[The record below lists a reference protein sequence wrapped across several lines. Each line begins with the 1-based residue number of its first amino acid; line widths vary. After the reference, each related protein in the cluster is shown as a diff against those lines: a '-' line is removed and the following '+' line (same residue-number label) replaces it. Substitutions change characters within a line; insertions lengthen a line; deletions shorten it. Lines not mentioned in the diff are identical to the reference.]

1 MPPTHGRI
9 FLAEQLVLL
18 EEEYRQHKRGE
29 HSTEVVEAKKFGLS
43 IDELHRQNEIL
54 SELYKGVL
62 CDNMK
67 PATKQEEKECGT
79 TGTGA
84 ATRDDKDVPIGS
96 DGTVH
101 LSEESL
107 LNQRQEYED
116 LKDQHNSQK
125 PYDQGPSHDDQFTR
139 NQQELNKTKEECKIL
154 QQSQKELEKILKHT
168 IAEHETTKRSM
179 RTLQDTC
186 RQVQAE
192 KERNKAALIEKER
205 IIAEKEGVI
214 AEMKQTAETFAQS
227 WKINHRD
234 VTLTAT
240 ELGRGGW
247 GHVRV
252 GVFREQ
258 RVAVKQLYHIIVSE
272 ANLAVMN
279 REINTMSRLRHPNLL
294 LFIGAVLDHPSRNLL
309 IITEIMD
316 TSLRSAYEKG
326 QITEES
332 VKLSI
337 LRDTASA
344 LNYLHCHPAG
354 AIIHRDVSSANVLL
368 ETRGTN
374 QWRAKLSD
382 FGSANEARKAVTKL
396 QGAEV
401 YAAPESFVS
410 LLDDKEQLQTT
421 KMDVYSYGI
430 MVCELMTCHFPSSS
444 TIFRSMLQSVS
455 PSIGQL
461 VQHCINRNPEKRPT
475 IQQVIKSLDELI
487 NHK

>member
-1 MPPTHGRI
+1 MS
-9 FLAEQLVLL
+9 F
-18 EEEYRQHKRGE
+18 
-29 HSTEVVEAKKFGLS
+29 
-43 IDELHRQNEIL
+43 
-54 SELYKGVL
+54 
-62 CDNMK
+62 
-67 PATKQEEKECGT
+67 
-79 TGTGA
+79 
-84 ATRDDKDVPIGS
+84 
-96 DGTVH
+96 
-101 LSEESL
+101 
-107 LNQRQEYED
+107 
-116 LKDQHNSQK
+116 
-125 PYDQGPSHDDQFTR
+125 DQFTR

-154 QQSQKELEKILKHT
+154 QQSQKDLEKDLQHRIAKHK
-168 IAEHETTKRSM
+168 TTKRSM
-179 RTLQDTC
+179 RTLQDTY

-192 KERNKAALIEKER
+192 KETVLIEKERIVAEKEGVIAEKEAALIEKEGV
-205 IIAEKEGVI
+205 IAEKEGVIAEKEEVIAEKEGVIAEKEGVIAEKEGVIAEKEGVIAEKEGVIAEKEGVIAEKEGVIAEKEGVI
-214 AEMKQTAETFAQS
+214 AEMKQTAENFVQS
-227 WKINHRD
+227 WKINHKD
-234 VTLTAT
+234 VTLTET

-258 RVAVKQLYHIIVSE
+258 RVAVKQLYNIIVSE
-272 ANLAVMN
+272 DNLAVMN

-294 LFIGAVLDHPSRNLL
+294 LFIGAVLDDPSDNPL

-316 TSLRSAYEKG
+316 TSLRSAYKKG

-382 FGSANEARKAVTKL
+382 FGSANEARKAIT
-396 QGAEV
+396 QAPGAQV
-401 YAAPESFVS
+401 YAAPESLTSIV
-410 LLDDKEQLQTT
+410 DDNKQLQTT

-430 MVCELMTCHFPSSS
+430 MVCELMTCQFPSSPAV
-444 TIFRSMLQSVS
+444 FRSMLQSVS
-455 PSIGQL
+455 ASIGQV
-461 VQHCINRNPEKRPT
+461 VQECVNKIPEKRPT
-475 IQQVIKSLDELI
+475 IQQVIKSIDELI

>member
-1 MPPTHGRI
+1 M
-9 FLAEQLVLL
+9 
-18 EEEYRQHKRGE
+18 QHR
-29 HSTEVVEAKKFGLS
+29 
-43 IDELHRQNEIL
+43 
-54 SELYKGVL
+54 
-62 CDNMK
+62 
-67 PATKQEEKECGT
+67 
-79 TGTGA
+79 
-84 ATRDDKDVPIGS
+84 
-96 DGTVH
+96 
-101 LSEESL
+101 
-107 LNQRQEYED
+107 
-116 LKDQHNSQK
+116 
-125 PYDQGPSHDDQFTR
+125 
-139 NQQELNKTKEECKIL
+139 
-154 QQSQKELEKILKHT
+154 

-179 RTLQDTC
+179 RTLQDTY

-192 KERNKAALIEKER
+192 KETVLIEKERIVAEKEGVIAGVIAEKEAALIEKEGV
-205 IIAEKEGVI
+205 IAEKEGVIAEKEGVIAEKEGVIAEKDGVIAEKEGVI
-214 AEMKQTAETFAQS
+214 AEMKQTAENFVQS
-227 WKINHRD
+227 WKINHKD
-234 VTLTAT
+234 VTLTET

-258 RVAVKQLYHIIVSE
+258 RVAVKQLYNIIVSE
-272 ANLAVMN
+272 DNLAVMN

-294 LFIGAVLDHPSRNLL
+294 LFIGAVLDHPSGNPL

-382 FGSANEARKAVTKL
+382 FGSANEAHKAIT
-396 QGAEV
+396 QAPGAQV
-401 YAAPESFVS
+401 YAAPESLTSIV
-410 LLDDKEQLQTT
+410 DDKEQPQTT

-430 MVCELMTCHFPSSS
+430 MVCELMTCQFPSSPAV
-444 TIFRSMLQSVS
+444 FRSMLQSVS
-455 PSIGQL
+455 PTIRQI
-461 VQHCINRNPEKRPT
+461 VQDCVSKIPEKRPT
-475 IQQVIKSLDELI
+475 IQQVIRSLDELI

>member
-1 MPPTHGRI
+1 MS
-9 FLAEQLVLL
+9 FEQL
-18 EEEYRQHKRGE
+18 
-29 HSTEVVEAKKFGLS
+29 
-43 IDELHRQNEIL
+43 
-54 SELYKGVL
+54 
-62 CDNMK
+62 
-67 PATKQEEKECGT
+67 
-79 TGTGA
+79 
-84 ATRDDKDVPIGS
+84 TRS
-96 DGTVH
+96 
-101 LSEESL
+101 
-107 LNQRQEYED
+107 
-116 LKDQHNSQK
+116 
-125 PYDQGPSHDDQFTR
+125 
-139 NQQELNKTKEECKIL
+139 QQELNKTKEECKRL
-154 QQSQKELEKILKHT
+154 KQSQKYLEKDLQHRIAKHK
-168 IAEHETTKRSM
+168 TTKRSM
-179 RTLQDTC
+179 RTLQDTY

-192 KERNKAALIEKER
+192 KEANKAALIEKER

-214 AEMKQTAETFAQS
+214 AEKEEVIAEKEGVIAEKEGVIAEKEGVIAEKEGVIAEKEGVIAEKEGVIAEMKQTAENFAQS
-227 WKINHRD
+227 WKISHKD
-234 VTLTAT
+234 VFITTK

-247 GHVRV
+247 GYILV

-258 RVAVKQLYHIIVSE
+258 RVAVKQLYHIIISE

-294 LFIGAVLDHPSRNLL
+294 LFIGAVLDDPSDNPL

-316 TSLRSAYEKG
+316 TSLRNAYEKG

-382 FGSANEARKAVTKL
+382 FGSANEARKAVTEQ
-396 QGAEV
+396 QGTRV
-401 YAAPESFVS
+401 YAAPESLTSIV
-410 LLDDKEQLQTT
+410 DGKRYLQTT

-430 MVCELMTCHFPSSS
+430 MVCELMTCQFPSSS
-444 TIFRSMLQSVS
+444 TIFCSILQSVS
-455 PSIGQL
+455 PSIRL
-461 VQHCINRNPEKRPT
+461 PVQDCINRNPDKRPT